1 MVAMS
6 QDAPTI
12 AVNETDLIRARES
25 MLGMFGAL
33 DAKRPTSWQQF
44 GYPDTVSF
52 AQLLAAYRRG
62 GPGQGAVH
70 RLLDKCWQERPRIK
84 TAGREDETPWETK
97 VAGLFKER
105 RLWAKLRDLDRRNM
119 VGRYAALIYRVAD
132 NLPLREPL
140 QRAVRLVDVVPLY
153 EDQIRVTD
161 WHSDEAAE
169 NYGQPAMFQYRTR
182 PVQGADTQ
190 GRPET
195 WIDVH
200 PSRVQILAEGSVG
213 DMFDGVPLL
222 EAGFN
227 SLIDLEK
234 ITGGS
239 AESYLKNSAR
249 TMVFQYEKDAQ
260 LQSIGPADGQSGK
273 TVRQVH
279 EEQAKALNRNI
290 DAAIVMKGGTANTL
304 QTQIAD
310 PESPWGVAACT
321 FAASVRIPFT
331 ILFGQQT
338 GRLASDEDRAD
349 FVERCKSRQTNEL
362 TPMLEEFVRR
372 MQAAGVIEPGEF
384 DVEWPP
390 LDAPGEVDKMGLLGK
405 ATAAMHQAFTAGV
418 QGLFEPN
425 ELRAIVGY
433 EPLPAEALPEEDDD
447 LPGAHT
453 DDDAQPDPPRPA
465 D

>member
-1 MVAMS
+1 M
-6 QDAPTI
+6 DKHDGFL
-12 AVNETDLIRARES
+12 VNEVDLARAREE
-25 MLGMFGAL
+25 MLAGFGSL
-33 DAKRPTSWQQF
+33 DAKRPTAWRAF

-84 TAGREDETPWETK
+84 TAGSEDETPWETK
-97 VAGLFKER
+97 VAALFKER
-105 RLWAKLRDLDRRNM
+105 RLWAKLRDLDRRNL

-132 NLPLREPL
+132 NLPLREPM
-140 QRAVRLVDVVPLY
+140 QRAARLVDVVPLF
-153 EDQIRVTD
+153 EDQIQVTA
-161 WHSDEAAE
+161 WHSDETAE

-227 SLIDLEK
+227 ALIDLEK

-260 LQSIGPADGQSGK
+260 LQTIAPADGQSGK
-273 TVRQVH
+273 SVRQVH

-372 MQAAGVIEPGEF
+372 MQAAGLIDPGEF
-384 DVEWPP
+384 EIEWP
-390 LDAPGEVDKMGLLGK
+390 DIAAPSDDQKLANLGK
-405 ATAAMHQAFTAGV
+405 MADAMHKAFTAGA
-418 QGLFEPN
+418 QGLFTVT
-425 ELRAIVGY
+425 ELRAAADY
-433 EPLPAEALPEEDDD
+433 EPLEEEAAPVEDDD
-447 LPGAHT
+447 EPL
-453 DDDAQPDPPRPA
+453 DDAQPDPSRPA